1 MDGISCL
8 LPSKEPVVSL
18 SCEEDIAGQTVILQV
33 NDESLHLSF
42 PCNLAIESQGKGF
55 K

>member
-1 MDGISCL
+1 MSCM
-8 LPSKEPVVSL
+8 LPSKEPLFSL
-18 SCEEDIAGQTVILQV
+18 SCEEDIAGQTVIPQV
-33 NDESLHLSF
+33 NDEYLHLSC